1 VVRPGVEQGTAL
13 TNASARD
20 RDPFR
25 SLEADSGQTLAWQAA
40 QNAAADRALRE
51 WDGFEALRAAV
62 APHLARLAV
71 TAPVRGGDHW
81 FRVDSGPLVVST
93 TPTGP
98 GRVLV
103 DPGEASLDWFFPSPW
118 GTRVAY
124 GLSSGGDEQSVLH
137 VIETESGEVLPD
149 RVPFTSNATVAWLPD
164 ESGLAVNAGTA
175 PDFERVD
182 KVLLVHR
189 LGRAGAARPEPIE
202 VREPY
207 CVYPQVSGDGR
218 YLVAVTSEVEPRADW
233 IRELPGGEWRPFLL
247 EVEGTCNGVFVGDT
261 YVAVCTEGAPRG
273 RLVAI
278 PVATAADRETWVE
291 LIPEGHLV
299 LRFVQQAGDLL
310 VVGAL
315 RDACSVIL
323 VRWPDGRVEEV
334 ELPVA
339 GLVSRSAAHGVS
351 QPAAANDGTG
361 VAADDT
367 GFSFVL
373 GAPDRS
379 AGLYRYEREPSRVV
393 ELRAPVARFP
403 FVVTRLT
410 ATAPDGARVGY
421 EIVHR
426 ADLEPSSLPAV
437 VYAYGGWNVALVR
450 GSLGANAHLVEA
462 GGALVLAH
470 IRGGG
475 EEGTGFHRDGV
486 LDRKQHSYD
495 DLYAVAEDVAA
506 RGLVDPARIAVLG
519 GSNGGLM
526 VAVAVTQR
534 PDLWCAAC
542 SLVPV
547 TDMLR
552 YHLSPYGETG
562 LREYG
567 DPGDPADAAVLAAY
581 SPCHN
586 VRPGVTYPPTLV
598 VAGANDMR
606 CPAWH
611 ARKFVARLQAEAT
624 GGPFLLR
631 VLGGGH
637 LSTRRG
643 ADLVAE
649 WQGFLLGALGLGGP
663 EVGRP

>member
-1 VVRPGVEQGTAL
+1 MPTRSDQPP
-13 TNASARD
+13 D
-20 RDPFR
+20 DPYR
-25 SLEADSGQTLAWQAA
+25 SLETDSAETLAWQAA
-40 QNAAADRALRE
+40 QNVAADRALRE
-51 WDGFEALRAAV
+51 PEGFEELRAAV
-62 APHLARLAV
+62 APHLARAAV
-71 TAPVRGGDHW
+71 TAPVRRGPHW
-81 FRVDSGPLVVST
+81 FRVDSGPLVVAGS
-93 TPTGP
+93 PTGP
-98 GRVLV
+98 GRTLV
-103 DPGEASLDWFFPSPW
+103 DPGHASLDWFFPSPR

-124 GLSSGGDEQSVLH
+124 GLSFAGDEQSVLH
-137 VIETESGEVLPD
+137 VVETGTGEVLPD
-149 RVPFTSNATVAWLPD
+149 RIPFTSNATVAWLPD
-164 ESGLAVNAGTA
+164 ETAFAVNAGTA

-189 LGRAGAARPEPIE
+189 LGRAEPAAPEPIE

-218 YLVAVTSEVEPRADW
+218 FLVAVTSEVEPRADW
-233 IRELPGGEWRPFLL
+233 IRELPDGAWRPFLL
-247 EVEGTCNGVFVGDT
+247 DVDGTCNGVFDGDT
-261 YVAVCTEGAPRG
+261 YVAVCTEGTPRG
-273 RLVAI
+273 RLVRI
-278 PVATAADRETWVE
+278 PVATAADRGTWTE
-291 LIPEGHLV
+291 LIPEGGLV
-299 LRFVQQAGDLL
+299 LRHVQRAGDLL

-315 RDACSVIL
+315 RDCCSVLL
-323 VRWPDGRVEEV
+323 VVTAGGGVEEI
-334 ELPVA
+334 ELPAA

-351 QPAAANDGTG
+351 QPATANDGAG
-361 VAADDT
+361 VAGDED

-379 AGLYRYEREPSRVV
+379 ACLYRYERGSAGVAG
-393 ELRAPVARFP
+393 LRPPEARFP
-403 FVVTRLT
+403 FAVTRLT
-410 ATAPDGARVGY
+410 ATAPDGAPVGY
-421 EIVHR
+421 EVVHR
-426 ADLEPSSLPAV
+426 LDLEPAALPAV
-437 VYAYGGWNVALVR
+437 VYAYGGWNVALVP

-462 GGALVLAH
+462 GAALVLAH

-475 EEGTGFHRDGV
+475 EEGTAFHRDGV
-486 LDRKQHSYD
+486 LERKQHSYD

-506 RGLVDPARIAVLG
+506 RGIADPARVAVLG

-567 DPGDPADAAVLAAY
+567 DPDDPDAAAVLRAY
-581 SPCHN
+581 SPYHN
-586 VRPGVTYPPTLV
+586 IRPGVAYPPTLV

-611 ARKFVARLQAEAT
+611 GRKLVARLQAEAS
-624 GGPFLLR
+624 GGPFVLR

-643 ADLVAE
+643 PDLVAE
-649 WQGFLLGALGLGGP
+649 WQGFLLRALGVPVGLAGG
-663 EVGRP
+663 R

>member
-1 VVRPGVEQGTAL
+1 MVRPGVEQGAAL
-13 TNASARD
+13 RD
-20 RDPFR
+20 DPYR
-25 SLEADSGQTLAWQAA
+25 SLEVDSAETLAWQLG
-40 QNAAADRALRE
+40 QNEASDRVLRAH
-51 WDGFEALRAAV
+51 DGFEELRATV
-62 APHLARLAV
+62 APHLARAV
-71 TAPVRGGDHW
+71 ITAPVRGGAHW
-81 FRVDSGPLVVST
+81 FRVDSGPLVVADS
-93 TPTGP
+93 PTGT

-103 DPGEASLDWFFPSPW
+103 DPGESSLDWFFPSPR

-137 VIETESGEVLPD
+137 VVETETGEVLSD
-149 RVPFTSNATVAWLPD
+149 RILFTSNATVAWLPD
-164 ESGLAVNAGTA
+164 ETGFAVNAGTA

-189 LGRAGAARPEPIE
+189 LGQAEPSRPEPLE

-207 CVYPQVSGDGR
+207 CVYPQVSEDGR

-233 IRELPGGEWRPFLL
+233 IRELPTGPWRPFLL
-247 EVEGTCNGVFVGDT
+247 EVDGTCNGAFDGDT
-261 YVAVCTEGAPRG
+261 YVAVCTERAPRG
-273 RLVAI
+273 RLVRI
-278 PVATAADRETWVE
+278 PVATATDRDTWTE
-291 LIPEGHLV
+291 LIPEGDLV
-299 LRFVQQAGDLL
+299 LRLVQRAGELL

-315 RDACSVIL
+315 RDCCSVVL
-323 VRWPDGRVEEV
+323 LLAPDGRVEEV
-334 ELPVA
+334 ELPAA
-339 GLVSRSAAHGVS
+339 GLVSRSAGHSVS
-351 QPAAANDGTG
+351 QPATANDGAG
-361 VAADDT
+361 VAGDDE

-379 AGLYRYEREPSRVV
+379 AGLYRYERASGRVD
-393 ELRAPVARFP
+393 ELRAPETLFP

-410 ATAPDGARVGY
+410 ATAPDGAPVGY
-421 EIVHR
+421 EVVHR
-426 ADLEPSSLPAV
+426 LDLEPASLPTV
-437 VYAYGGWNVALVR
+437 VYAYGGWNVALVP

-462 GGALVLAH
+462 GVALVLAH

-475 EEGTGFHRDGV
+475 EEGMGFHRDGV
-486 LDRKQHSYD
+486 LEQKQHSYD

-506 RGLVDPARIAVLG
+506 RGIADPARVAVLG

-534 PDLWCAAC
+534 PGLWCAAC

-552 YHLSPYGETG
+552 YNVSPYGETG

-567 DPGDPADAAVLAAY
+567 DPADPAAAEVLGAY
-581 SPCHN
+581 SPYHN
-586 VRPGVTYPPTLV
+586 IRAGQDYPTTLV

-611 ARKFVARLQAEAT
+611 GRKFVARLQAEAS

-631 VLGGGH
+631 VMGGGH

-643 ADLVAE
+643 PDLVAE
-649 WQGFLLGALGLGGP
+649 WQGFLLRALGVVQTAG
-663 EVGRP
+663 